1 MENDREVEIKEAKN
15 KLVDL
20 LDTELVKKLIENNF
34 YEFEHK
40 EVTYKIRKP
49 TFKDRQEVYKKRC
62 EKQVEFLLETK
73 PDGQFKYLSEKDLKE
88 LYKKRGI
95 DIDKMTRKISQLQ
108 FKEKELLER
117 LGKFIK
123 ENNSEPQLEQ
133 LREEIETIRLE
144 IQNTSAD
151 KTTLLEF
158 SIENQLL
165 SYIYHYFTFLCSSKK
180 DGENYIPVWK
190 TIEDLYNTDD
200 EELVNKLNTY
210 MAMLINVSNV

>member
-144 IQNTSAD
+144 IQNTSGD